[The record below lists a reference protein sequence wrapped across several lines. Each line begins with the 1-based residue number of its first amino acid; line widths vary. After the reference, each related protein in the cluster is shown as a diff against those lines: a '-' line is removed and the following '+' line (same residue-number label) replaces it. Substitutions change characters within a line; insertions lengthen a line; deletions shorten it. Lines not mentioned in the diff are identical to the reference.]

1 LRSRALAP
9 PRYFKTNVAGEL
21 NELVKVANVTV
32 FLFGEET
39 DCTFSPLIN
48 VIASWFDPSFG
59 CEESWLQ
66 LAQLLENDG
75 EENLLVPERTLEGKK
90 LSDFDEIYASIVG
103 VDNSNVFARNKGS
116 FKVFDGCPAED
127 RYLVTF
133 HLEGQSSLDNYYS
146 TGNNLCVNC
155 IDSQT
160 GWYVRAKRAQRIAR
174 KNRLRQRRVA
184 LGAGGGARER
194 SECEA
199 SAKEV
204 LVCGGSGHARAL
216 EGARAKR
223 VRRRC
228 SSAAEAGKRGSWWG
242 QRSECVIEVSSSAA
256 EGQAREMSGGDPP
269 TMKPFARGPQSS
281 LGRCRRRRPPD
292 HETLRTRPPELA
304 RFMWPE
310 LACRA
315 PSPPP
320 PSH

>member
-146 TGNNLCVNC
+146 TGKNLCVNC

-199 SAKEV
+199 SAKRVRRHERSECEGGALLRRKRACEGVGGGTSEASAKEV
-204 LVCGGSGHARAL
+204 LFCGRSGQAREL

-223 VRRRC
+223 ACEGGILFCGGR
-228 SSAAEAGKRGSWWG
+228 A
-242 QRSECVIEVSSSAA
+242 SEGDV
-256 EGQAREMSGGDPP
+256 GG
-269 TMKPFARGPQSS
+269 
-281 LGRCRRRRPPD
+281 RPPD
-292 HETLRTRPPELA
+292 HETLRTRPPKLA
-304 RFMWPE
+304 REMS
-310 LACRA
+310 
-315 PSPPP
+315 PSQTPRP
-320 PSH
+320 